1 MNNTRRKKI
10 QQALLLISQVS
21 SMLEN
26 VLEEEEEAYN
36 NIPENLQDSSN
47 SQEVIDDISEAIDSL
62 EVIVTLLEDL

>member
-10 QQALLLISQVS
+10 QQALLLINQVS

-47 SQEVIDDISEAIDSL
+47 SQEVIDDISEAIGSL
-62 EVIVTLLEDL
+62 EDIVILLEDL